1 MTTSLQDL
9 KIPRGYRGDWPIFDY
24 ELIDYVESNTAELEN
39 AREGDDS
46 LLANLN
52 TKYASKSYVQLALLN
67 PTPGDIVVTDLAVAA
82 LDSTKVGYSL
92 QVNNAGTGLIFGNTY
107 RLGLGTFVSPAL
119 NFNIG
124 ANAGMYCVSSATEE
138 TLKVK
143 LNNVLACEV
152 IQNKVS
158 GVTIFDMGSFQVDSF
173 GDMIAEDLNIKS
185 IAASEDIAC
194 RSLRAIGSG
203 PVLKS
208 VLAEV
213 EVGKGYFPGVGVNAT
228 VISEATIAGATIS
241 TFTAGAITVLS
252 GVNLDTYRTVT
263 KDYYADATCTN
274 LPSTGAGG
282 GHLRTTFYN
291 VNNVIQFFI
300 GVYNSGMAS
309 RFWDGGVWS
318 AWQVGTG
325 STGAT
330 GPQGPQ
336 GIQGIQGPVGPV
348 GPQGGPG
355 TNGTNGSALFYADAP
370 TFALG
375 NISVVTDTTGTHSI
389 PVGKSALILLKAGG
403 GGGGNGPALGNTDG
417 TDGSASSITSDAYFP
432 MVALFGGTGGKIVA
446 NNTGFNYSN
455 FVVGGL
461 QAYIHMGYI
470 GNDSSIGHLLPICYT
485 TKASVMRFNPT
496 NGVDVPIDMPFYT
509 SLLSGFGDGGG
520 AGNAAGVW
528 SQAGAPGDFGLF
540 EVTNTGNTP
549 LLLRYTLGKGGL
561 KGANSDGALHGKGG
575 GIAIWHNL

>member
-9 KIPRGYRGDWPIFDY
+9 KIPRGYRGDWPIFEY

-143 LNNVLACEV
+143 LNNILACEV

-291 VNNVIQFFI
+291 SNNVIQFFI

-336 GIQGIQGPVGPV
+336 GPTGPAGPTGAT
-348 GPQGGPG
+348 GPAGPSV
-355 TNGTNGSALFYADAP
+355 TYT
-370 TFALG
+370 G
-375 NISVVTDTTGTHSI
+375 NTPYFSDLTTGVSTLYSI
-389 PVGKSALILLKAGG
+389 PPNKTVLILLIAGG
-403 GGGGNGPALGNTDG
+403 GGGGEGGPTAGVYGNSGSDSIISNSANTVIMASAYGGRGGEPITTAPPLGNTIAKQDL
-417 TDGSASSITSDAYFP
+417 DRFNGSWLRQ
-432 MVALFGGTGGKIVA
+432 VALDNDIQYSLVQSSSNRTVLSMNPSVLAYWDDGVGVTFPGVGYGGTGSLASGIYGQK
-446 NNTGFNYSN
+446 
-455 FVVGGL
+455 GG
-461 QAYIHMGYI
+461 AGGYI
-470 GNDSSIGHLLPICYT
+470 YLTCKNTHPSLSRDIRYYIGAAGSA
-485 TKASVMRFNPT
+485 ASP
-496 NGVDVPIDMPFYT
+496 GVR
-509 SLLSGFGDGGG
+509 GGGG
-520 AGNAAGVW
+520 AI
-528 SQAGAPGDFGLF
+528 
-540 EVTNTGNTP
+540 
-549 LLLRYTLGKGGL
+549 Y
-561 KGANSDGALHGKGG
+561 
-575 GIAIWHNL
+575 IWLSN